1 MFFGLCSVQYIE
13 VEERRKMEKHVIGKV
28 DKGEV
33 AQPQTCAQ
41 LA

>member
-13 VEERRKMEKHVIGKV
+13 VEEWRKMEKHVIRKV

-33 AQPQTCAQ
+33 AELQTCAQ